1 MLCAVAWRF
10 EVLFAGRILNG
21 IGLGIVQP
29 LLLSLVA
36 DKNPPTKRGSAFG
49 SIFFT
54 GQVANT
60 IFSLFATTFA
70 ADTILG
76 IAGWRISIAM
86 VAVFSAVVGILIM
99 ALIIEPNAEQVAE
112 RRETTGFVAVFTQ
125 NMPKVWGLFKY
136 PTFVLILCQGGPG
149 TAPWTVFPF
158 FTQWLELIC
167 FTHGQAGLIFSAF
180 NWGCAF
186 SNLLSGG
193 LLNFVAR
200 RFPDHGPPT
209 IANFSVASGI
219 PFLLLFFFL
228 LPKPEALGEGG
239 NEMLMYGVIFGAF
252 GLGAAMCGPVNN

>member
-54 GQVANT
+54 GQVGNT
-60 IFSLFATTFA
+60 LFSLFATTFA

-76 IAGWRISIAM
+76 IAGWRVSITI
-86 VAVFSAVVGILIM
+86 VAVFSAVVGILIWL
-99 ALIIEPNAEQVAE
+99 LIIEPNADQLAE
-112 RRETTGFVAVFTQ
+112 RRKTTGFVSVFTQ
-125 NMPKVWGLFKY
+125 NMPKVWGLFKV
-136 PTFVLILCQGGPG
+136 PTFVLILCQGAPG

-167 FTHGQAGLIFSAF
+167 FTHAQTGLIFSAF

-186 SNLLSGG
+186 SNLPSGG

-200 RFPDHGPPT
+200 RFPDHGPPA
-209 IANFSVASGI
+209 IANLSVASGI
-219 PFLLLFFFL
+219 PFLLIFVFI
-228 LPKPEALGEGG
+228 LPKPEALGEGK
-239 NEMLMYGVIFGAF
+239 
-252 GLGAAMCGPVNN
+252 